1 MTETQSVIMKQVLLW
16 QPESTEHDDNYS
28 RLNFVHERF
37 TEFVMIGNK
46 VFITNSCPV
55 SYKFWSCFWIE
66 KNIILLISGFLTSIQ
81 LNFGQKCPWPFRY
94 IGYFLSGNTCTGILP
109 EICVVI
115 MLPYLVL
122 WKYTNIHSHYW

>member
-55 SYKFWSCFWIE
+55 SYKF
-66 KNIILLISGFLTSIQ
+66 
-81 LNFGQKCPWPFRY
+81 
-94 IGYFLSGNTCTGILP
+94 
-109 EICVVI
+109 
-115 MLPYLVL
+115 
-122 WKYTNIHSHYW
+122 